1 MPGRCGAFP
10 GRRGGRPAIPG
21 RRAHA
26 AGIPSLYDNLDLS
39 FQMFLHNENFF
50 VPLRTRKVRELDYKQ
65 VKLNVNKVD
74 SLSYKT
80 ISANAA
86 TVTKEWV
93 VIDATNEVLGRLASQ
108 VAKILR
114 GKNKPSYT
122 PHVDC
127 GDYVIV
133 INAEK
138 VKLTG
143 NKMTD
148 KVYTRHTGY
157 PGGQRFA
164 TPADYLAKK
173 PTFLVEKAVKGM
185 LPKTRLG
192 EAILKNLK
200 VYAGPEHP
208 HAAQNPKQI
217 KLNEIK

>member
-1 MPGRCGAFP
+1 M
-10 GRRGGRPAIPG
+10 
-21 RRAHA
+21 
-26 AGIPSLYDNLDLS
+26 
-39 FQMFLHNENFF
+39 
-50 VPLRTRKVRELDYKQ
+50 
-65 VKLNVNKVD
+65 D

-108 VAKILR
+108 IAKILR
-114 GKNKPSYT
+114 GKNKPGYT

-133 INAEK
+133 VNAEK

-143 NKMTD
+143 DKLTE
-148 KVYTRHTGY
+148 KVYVRHTGY

-164 TPADYLAKK
+164 TAQDYLKK
-173 PTFLVEKAVKGM
+173 QPEFVIEEAVRGM

-192 EAILKNLK
+192 EAIFKNLK
-200 VYAGPEHP
+200 VYAGAEHP
-208 HAAQNPKQI
+208 HAAQNPKAI